1 MAGIY
6 FHIPF
11 CKTRCTYCDFY
22 TTTQISQLS
31 VTVQSLIKEL
41 ELRKHEFEH
50 ETVSTIYFGGGTP
63 TLLKSNQL
71 KQIIERVF
79 QLFTIENEVEIT
91 VEANPDDL
99 NLEYL
104 QALRNMGVNRL
115 SIGIQSFSDKVL
127 RFMNR
132 RHNAQQA
139 VEAIAMAR
147 QAGFENLSIDL
158 IYGIP
163 EVSENEWQSILNQ
176 ALELNSE
183 HISAYH
189 LTYHEDTPLWTQL
202 QKGVIS
208 EIEEDES
215 LKQFKMLV
223 DEAEKRGYTQYE
235 ISNFARSGCYS
246 KHNSSYWKQIAY
258 LGVGP
263 SAHSYNK
270 ISRRWNIS
278 NLHAYIQGI
287 SKGEV
292 PHAMEVLSI
301 EDRFN
306 EYLITTMRTIWGSD
320 LNYIEQEFGSDF
332 FNFLISEIQKFI
344 DSNHLYINQ
353 NRIYFTKLGLFIS
366 DHILSELIR
375 VKN

>member
-22 TTTQISQLS
+22 TTTQISHLS

-41 ELRKHEFEH
+41 ELRKHEFET

-71 KQIIERVF
+71 QQIIERVY
-79 QLFTIENEVEIT
+79 QLFNMESEVEIT

-99 NLEYL
+99 NLNYL
-104 QALRNMGVNRL
+104 QALRSAGVNRL

-132 RHNAQQA
+132 RHNANQA
-139 VEAIAMAR
+139 VEAVEMAR
-147 QAGFENLSIDL
+147 TAGFENISIDL

-163 EVSENEWQSILNQ
+163 EVSESEWQSILNQ
-176 ALELNSE
+176 ALDLNAE

-202 QKGVIS
+202 QKGLIS
-208 EIEEDES
+208 EIDEDES

-223 DEAEKRGYTQYE
+223 DEAEKRGYKQYE
-235 ISNFARSGCYS
+235 ISNFARAGQFS

-270 ISRRWNIS
+270 TSRRWNIS

-292 PHAMEVLSI
+292 HHEMEVLSI

-320 LNYIEQEFGSDF
+320 LSYIEQEFGSEF
-332 FNFLISEIQKFI
+332 CNKLISDIQKFI
-344 DSNHLYINQ
+344 DSNHLFIDQNQ
-353 NRIYFTKLGLFIS
+353 IHFTKLGLFIS

>member
-31 VTVQSLIKEL
+31 ITVQSLIKEL
-41 ELRKHEFEH
+41 ELRKHEFEG
-50 ETVSTIYFGGGTP
+50 EVVSTIYFGGGTP

-71 KQIIERVF
+71 QQIIQRVND
-79 QLFTIENEVEIT
+79 LFNVASNVEIT

-99 NLEYL
+99 NFFYL
-104 QALRNMGVNRL
+104 QQLRATGVNRL

-139 VEAIAMAR
+139 VEAVALAR
-147 QAGFENLSIDL
+147 EAGFQNISIDL

-163 EVSENEWQSILNQ
+163 EVSENEWQLILNQ
-176 ALELNSE
+176 ALDLNAE

-189 LTYHEDTPLWTQL
+189 LTFHEDTPLWAQL
-202 QKGVIS
+202 QKGTIS
-208 EIEEDES
+208 EIDEDNS
-215 LKQFKMLV
+215 LRQFKMLV

-235 ISNFARSGCYS
+235 ISNFARDGYYS
-246 KHNSSYWKQIAY
+246 RHNSSYWKQIAY
-258 LGVGP
+258 LGIGP

-270 ISRRWNIS
+270 TSRRWNIS
-278 NLHAYIQGI
+278 NLHTYLQGI

-292 PHAMEVLSI
+292 PHEMEILSV

-306 EYLITTMRTIWGSD
+306 EYLITTMRTIWGTD
-320 LNYIEQEFGSDF
+320 LNLIELEFGVTF
-332 FNFLISEIQKFI
+332 CTNLLSEIQRFI
-344 DSNHLYINQ
+344 DSNHLYVDQ

-366 DHILSELIR
+366 DHILSELMLA
-375 VKN
+375 KD